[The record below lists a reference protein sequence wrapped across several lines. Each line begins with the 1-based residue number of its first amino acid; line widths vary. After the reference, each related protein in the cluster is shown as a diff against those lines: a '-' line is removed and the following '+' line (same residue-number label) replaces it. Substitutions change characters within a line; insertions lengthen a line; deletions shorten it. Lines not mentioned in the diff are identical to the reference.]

1 MPGLHYPLFLY
12 LALVVARWRRSLVS
26 LCMSCVL
33 LTSSML
39 RGFHPL
45 SSSRLCAFAPPR
57 SVRFGSVRIGSVWF
71 GSDRIGSFFIFEQA
85 RAEAAGEVLR
95 SWKRCI
101 GTLRE
106 QKKKKEESSLPI
118 VPSSGVPIHDRR
130 AIESKKKR
138 KAVRNVLQGRNTWN
152 YVVIT
157 QNAVGNTRRMRL
169 VIS

>member
-106 QKKKKEESSLPI
+106 QKKKKKNRRFPLFRPLACRFMTDAPSNRRKKGKPYETYYKAETPGTMSSSL
-118 VPSSGVPIHDRR
+118 
-130 AIESKKKR
+130 K
-138 KAVRNVLQGRNTWN
+138 
-152 YVVIT
+152 
-157 QNAVGNTRRMRL
+157 TRSVTR
-169 VIS
+169 VE